1 VIFPNKID
9 KIGIESKKKRSS
21 RDVVFFFFMGSLKTE
36 AYGREVKGKKENQ
49 TNTKSNIIIIY
60 VPPKK
65 KEKAQTHPI
74 PQQNIFFPPL

>member
-36 AYGREVKGKKENQ
+36 AYKREIKGKKNQ
-49 TNTKSNIIIIY
+49 TNTKSNIIIIH

-65 KEKAQTHPI
+65 KEKA
-74 PQQNIFFPPL
+74 